1 MRVLISGATG
11 SIGSA
16 LIQALKADG
25 HQVTRLTRSP
35 RSEAD
40 IGWNPSAG
48 EIDTA
53 GLGGHDAVIHLAG
66 ETLTEVPWTSEK
78 KIHIMNS
85 RATGTRLLSE
95 SIANLSEPPR
105 VMVSVSGVN
114 YYGSR
119 GSTLLREDSGPG
131 SGFLSRVCQEWEQG
145 ADPAREAGIRVV
157 HPRFGIVFPQ
167 GFALNLVGLEVRV
180 RHPRFEI
187 ALGTG
192 GRTLARLPVFKLT
205 GGGWIGSGEQ
215 YWSWLVTDDVV
226 GVILHALTTDSLQGP
241 VNAVANPVTA
251 REYTET
257 LNRILNRPTVFPLPA
272 PLARMVLGEF
282 ADEMLLASIR
292 ADSTKLGGSGYEFR
306 YPELEGAL
314 RHLLGRYQGQ

>member
-1 MRVLISGATG
+1 MKVLISGATG

-16 LIQALKADG
+16 LVPALEAEG
-25 HQVTRLTRSP
+25 HRVVRLTRRPSSP
-35 RSEAD
+35 DD

-53 GLGGHDAVIHLAG
+53 RLGGHDAVIHLAG

-78 KIHIMNS
+78 KARIMNS
-85 RATGTRLLSE
+85 RVEGTRLLSE
-95 SIANLSEPPR
+95 SIAGISDPPA

-119 GSTLLREDSGPG
+119 GNDLLREDSGLG
-131 SGFLSRVCQEWEQG
+131 SSFLSRVCQEWEQG

-167 GFALNLVGLEVRV
+167 GFSLNLLGLELGV

-205 GGGWIGSGEQ
+205 GGGWIGSGKQ

-226 GVILHALTTDSLQGP
+226 GVILHALTTDSLRGP
-241 VNAVANPVTA
+241 VNAVPNPVTA

-272 PLARMVLGEF
+272 RLARIVLGDF

-292 ADSTKLGGSGYEFR
+292 ADSTKLKESGYEFR
-306 YPELEGAL
+306 YPELDGAL
-314 RHLLGRYQGQ
+314 RYLLGR